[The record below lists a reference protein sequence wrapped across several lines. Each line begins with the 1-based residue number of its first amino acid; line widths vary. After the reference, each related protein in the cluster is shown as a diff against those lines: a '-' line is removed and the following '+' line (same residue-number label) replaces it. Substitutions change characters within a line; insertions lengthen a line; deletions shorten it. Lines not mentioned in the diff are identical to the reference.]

1 MNYLQKFRKAFVEH
15 DLEYIEYILTSK
27 NTYFLKS
34 GISRQNPINEII
46 KKHDNDFLIKLK
58 PYLSNFYYYSESRFD
73 NQDKYPLHTAIDSN
87 NLEAISILF
96 ESGFKIKYKNNI
108 RYDVLDYA
116 IKSKNKD
123 IIKFIINYFSIDLNK
138 KSNSNETY
146 LLKAC
151 RYSDI
156 ETFNLLIE
164 LGCDPAFI
172 RTPTSLNPFLS
183 NQSYG
188 GVLSQSIENKNSSL
202 FKYLAQNINSYNT
215 ENVNIEI
222 LQKAIYLEKKSIVNW
237 ILMQD
242 EYSYL
247 LSEPTQN
254 NECSIFEKLLMK
266 EFPLKTLKLAL
277 SKLTDHFNLVSSNYD
292 KQKEKEKRLNFYVNL
307 SDCFNNNT
315 SYLSKD
321 ESAELQSQIIQKFK
335 NVFFKYSETSIFISK
350 VLIKESE
357 YADNILSILKEH
369 KNLYKLFTDT
379 FTTEPNNS
387 LNLIVDYML
396 NKAQEPTKQKIEKF
410 LSESLF
416 SMDYNSFID
425 YNNKIQPAF
434 YKETN
439 NWIISKEKE
448 YLMSSIQ
455 TTPLTNKNI
464 RRI

>member
-15 DLEYIEYILTSK
+15 DLEYIKYILTSK

-34 GISRQNPINEII
+34 GISRQNPINDII

-58 PYLSNFYYYSESRFD
+58 PYLSHFYYHSESRFD
-73 NQDKYPLHTAIDSN
+73 NKDKYPLHTAIDSN
-87 NLEAISILF
+87 NLEAMSILF
-96 ESGFKIKYKNNI
+96 QSGFRIKYKTHT

-123 IIKFIINYFSIDLNK
+123 IIKFIINHFSIDLNK
-138 KSNSNETY
+138 KNNFDETY

-156 ETFNLLIE
+156 QTFNLLIE
-164 LGCDPAFI
+164 LGSDPSFI
-172 RTPTSLNPFLS
+172 RTPNSLNPFVN

-188 GVLSQSIENKNSSL
+188 GILSQSIENTNSNL
-202 FKYLAQNINSYNT
+202 FKYLAKNINSYNT
-215 ENVNIEI
+215 ENIDIGI

-242 EYSYL
+242 AYL
-247 LSEPTQN
+247 HLLLESTPN
-254 NECSIFEKLLMK
+254 NENSIFEQLLIR
-266 EFPLKTLKLAL
+266 EFPLKTLNLAV

-307 SDCFNNNT
+307 SDSLNNNT
-315 SYLSKD
+315 SYLSKE
-321 ESAELQSQIIQKFK
+321 ESAKLQSQIIQQFQ
-335 NVFFKYSETSIFISK
+335 NMFFQDSEISILISN
-350 VLIKESE
+350 VLIKEPE
-357 YADNILSILKEH
+357 YADNILLVLKEH

-387 LNLIVDYML
+387 LNLIVDYIL
-396 NKAQEPTKQKIEKF
+396 NKAPESTKRELEKF

-448 YLMSSIQ
+448 YLMNSIQ
-455 TTPLTNKNI
+455 TNPLTNKNI

>member
-1 MNYLQKFRKAFVEH
+1 M
-15 DLEYIEYILTSK
+15 
-27 NTYFLKS
+27 
-34 GISRQNPINEII
+34 
-46 KKHDNDFLIKLK
+46 
-58 PYLSNFYYYSESRFD
+58 
-73 NQDKYPLHTAIDSN
+73 
-87 NLEAISILF
+87 
-96 ESGFKIKYKNNI
+96 
-108 RYDVLDYA
+108 
-116 IKSKNKD
+116 
-123 IIKFIINYFSIDLNK
+123 
-138 KSNSNETY
+138 
-146 LLKAC
+146 
-151 RYSDI
+151 
-156 ETFNLLIE
+156 
-164 LGCDPAFI
+164 
-172 RTPTSLNPFLS
+172 
-183 NQSYG
+183 
-188 GVLSQSIENKNSSL
+188 
-202 FKYLAQNINSYNT
+202 FKYLAKNINSYNT

-292 KQKEKEKRLNFYVNL
+292 KQKEKEKRLNFSVNL
-307 SDCFNNNT
+307 SELLNNNT

-321 ESAELQSQIIQKFK
+321 ESAELQFQIIQHFK
-335 NVFFKYSETSIFISK
+335 NTFLKYSETSIFISK
-350 VLIKESE
+350 VLIKEPE

-396 NKAQEPTKQKIEKF
+396 NKAHEPTKQKIEKF

-416 SMDYNSFID
+416 SMDYNAFID

-448 YLMSSIQ
+448 YLMSLIQ